1 MSARFAGS
9 LLLGMVLACTP
20 AMALAQTS
28 PSATAPQAKQAKVE
42 GFRSARF
49 GMTEDELRKAIAKD
63 FNISGDAVQKVE
75 DPSERTT
82 ALLIKVKDLLPD
94 SGVGVVAYIMGY
106 KSKKLFRVNVI
117 WGKEAGSDTKAE
129 NIVSAANALRNFLTE
144 QGYKKDTLVLNH
156 PLEGDNVLVFQ
167 GKDNQG
173 RLTELV
179 LGLITEKAEKP
190 NSPAAVK
197 GANLRLSYVEKP
209 SAPDIYRIDGG
220 F

>member
-1 MSARFAGS
+1 MSARIAGS
-9 LLLGMVLACTP
+9 LLLGMVLACMP
-20 AMALAQTS
+20 AAVLAQTT
-28 PSATAPQAKQAKVE
+28 PSTTAPQAKQAKVE

-49 GMTEDELRKAIAKD
+49 GMTEEELRKAIAKD
-63 FNISGDAVQKVE
+63 FNLTGDAVQKVD

-82 ALLIKVKDLLPD
+82 ALLVKVKDLLPD

-129 NIVSAANALRNFLTE
+129 NIVSAANALRNFLTD
-144 QGYKKDTLVLNH
+144 QGYKKDTVVLNH
-156 PLEGDNVLVFQ
+156 PLDADNVLVFQ

-173 RLTELV
+173 RLTELI
-179 LGLITEKAEKP
+179 LGLITEKTDKP
-190 NSPAAVK
+190 NTPPAVK

-209 SAPDIYRIDGG
+209 GAPDIYRIDGG

>member
-1 MSARFAGS
+1 MFARFAAS
-9 LLLGMVLACTP
+9 LLLGMVLVAVP
-20 AMALAQTS
+20 ALAQAQTS
-28 PSATAPQAKQAKVE
+28 PAAPAGQTKQAKVE
-42 GFRSARF
+42 GFRNARF
-49 GMTEDELRKAIAKD
+49 GMNEEELRKAIAKD
-63 FNISGDAVQKVE
+63 FNLTGDAVQKVE

-117 WGKEAGSDTKAE
+117 WGREAGSDTKAE
-129 NIVSAANALRNFLTE
+129 NIVAAANALRNFLTD
-144 QGYKKDTLVLNH
+144 QGYKPDTLVLNH
-156 PLEGDNVLVFQ
+156 PLDGDNVLVFQ

-179 LGLITEKAEKP
+179 LSLITEKADKP
-190 NSPAAVK
+190 NAQPVVK

-209 SAPDIYRIDGG
+209 TAPDIYRIDGG